1 MRENIFR
8 RLEAPGRNYE
18 KTMINNMDSLYGVI
32 RKYRDYNIRVCRT
45 NGILP
50 SDIDS
55 VVSEVIGN
63 LSKQY
68 DNRNIIELGLLLL
81 PPFMNPVR
89 KRTIHSCL
97 VNCNEFQV
105 ICSGMIAKAFQRVG
119 YSIVPVLGP
128 IPADGSNQQ
137 HNSYGASLIMRHY
150 SQIMPKHFEISPN
163 FQIIKFNIIEDGE
176 FNYKAL
182 WAQTIFETRYS
193 KIEQITD
200 RENSDSEPIPAH

>member
-18 KTMINNMDSLYGVI
+18 KTMINNMDSLCGVI

-128 IPADGSNQQ
+128 IPADGSNQ
-137 HNSYGASLIMRHY
+137 
-150 SQIMPKHFEISPN
+150 
-163 FQIIKFNIIEDGE
+163 
-176 FNYKAL
+176 
-182 WAQTIFETRYS
+182 
-193 KIEQITD
+193 
-200 RENSDSEPIPAH
+200 